1 MNDIKEDV
9 GDIECLIKHIG
20 EVIGDKELTGVS
32 IAPSNTQRNTL
43 SRSALSQNTKE
54 WRSCCFQINQP
65 ATKYFVQV
73 SILSGLIIFSATML
87 VVDNNC
93 ESQRNYGSLLM
104 ICLGCFLPSPKMA

>member
-32 IAPSNTQRNTL
+32 IAPSNNQINTL
-43 SRSALSQNTKE
+43 SRSNKEKQE
-54 WRSCCFQINQP
+54 WRSCCFSINQS
-65 ATKYFVQV
+65 AVKYFVQIG
-73 SILSGLIIFSATML
+73 ILSGLIIFSATML
-87 VVDNNC
+87 VIDNNC

-104 ICLGCFLPSPKMA
+104 VCLGCFLPTPKMS